1 MIEYIVEKQVSSY
14 RIQYDP
20 ALRRFD
26 MSNKPKYYIV
36 EASAL
41 PEVFLKVAE
50 AKRLLSTGEASTVNE
65 ATRMTDISRSAFYK
79 YRDAVL
85 PFQNMM
91 TGRIIT
97 FQLLLHDEQGL
108 LSEIL
113 GVFADVGANI
123 ITINSI
129 VPSNGTAVVTIS
141 AETIDLNIPL
151 EELMSRLSAIRGV
164 LKADVLA
171 G

>member
-1 MIEYIVEKQVSSY
+1 M
-14 RIQYDP
+14 
-20 ALRRFD
+20 A
-26 MSNKPKYYIV
+26 SNPKYYIV

-41 PEVFLKVAE
+41 PTVFLKVAE

-65 ATRMTDISRSAFYK
+65 ATQMTDISRSAFYK

-97 FQLLLHDEQGL
+97 LQLLLHDEKGL
-108 LSEIL
+108 LSSIL
-113 GVFADVGANI
+113 SIFADRKANI

-129 VPSNGTAVVTIS
+129 YCIVCI
-141 AETIDLNIPL
+141 I
-151 EELMSRLSAIRGV
+151 
-164 LKADVLA
+164 
-171 G
+171 

>member
-1 MIEYIVEKQVSSY
+1 M
-14 RIQYDP
+14 
-20 ALRRFD
+20 A
-26 MSNKPKYYIV
+26 NNPKYYIV

-50 AKRLLSTGEASTVNE
+50 AKRLLSTGEASTVND

-97 FQLLLHDEQGL
+97 FQLLLQDEPGILSSL
-108 LSEIL
+108 LIS
-113 GVFADVGANI
+113 FADRKANI

-129 VPSNGTAVVTIS
+129 VPTNGCAVVTIS
-141 AETIDLNIPL
+141 AETMDLTVPL
-151 EELMSRLSAIRGV
+151 EDLLRDLRQTKGV
-164 LKADVLA
+164 IKAEILA

>member
-1 MIEYIVEKQVSSY
+1 
-14 RIQYDP
+14 
-20 ALRRFD
+20 
-26 MSNKPKYYIV
+26 MSAKPQYYIV

-50 AKRLLSTGEASTVNE
+50 TKRLLSTGEASTVNE

-79 YRDAVL
+79 YRDSVL

-97 FQLLLHDEQGL
+97 FQLLLHDEPGL

-113 GVFADVGANI
+113 SIFAQANANI

-129 VPSNGTAVVTIS
+129 VPTNGTAVVTVS
-141 AETIDLNIPL
+141 AETMDLNMSI
-151 EELMSRLSAIRGV
+151 EELLARMTANKGV
-164 LKADVLA
+164 VKAEVLA

>member
-1 MIEYIVEKQVSSY
+1 MAS
-14 RIQYDP
+14 
-20 ALRRFD
+20 
-26 MSNKPKYYIV
+26 KPKYYIV

-50 AKRLLSTGEASTVNE
+50 AKRLLSTGEAATVNE
-65 ATRMTDISRSAFYK
+65 ATKMTDISRSAFYK
-79 YRDAVL
+79 YRDSVL

-97 FQLLLHDEQGL
+97 IQLLLHDQPGL

-113 GVFADVGANI
+113 GVLAATKANI

-129 VPSNGTAVVTIS
+129 MPTNGTAVVTIS
-141 AETIDLNIPL
+141 AETSELTVSI
-151 EELMSRLSAIRGV
+151 EELLNTLGEMDGV
-164 LKADVLA
+164 VKAEVLA

>member
-1 MIEYIVEKQVSSY
+1 M
-14 RIQYDP
+14 
-20 ALRRFD
+20 ATTH
-26 MSNKPKYYIV
+26 KYYIV

-50 AKRLLSTGEASTVNE
+50 AKRLISTGEASTVNE
-65 ATRMTDISRSAFYK
+65 AARMTGISRSAFYK

-97 FQLLLHDEQGL
+97 FQFLLHDEKGL
-108 LSEIL
+108 LSSMLMI
-113 GVFADVGANI
+113 FAEHRANI
-123 ITINSI
+123 QTINSI
-129 VPSNGTAVVTIS
+129 MPTNGSAIVTIT
-141 AETIDLNIPL
+141 AETTDLTVSL
-151 EELMSRLSAIRGV
+151 EELLRLLRLHSGV
-164 LKADVLA
+164 IKAEILA

>member
-1 MIEYIVEKQVSSY
+1 
-14 RIQYDP
+14 
-20 ALRRFD
+20 

-65 ATRMTDISRSAFYK
+65 ATHMTDISRSAFYK

-85 PFQNMM
+85 PFQSMM
-91 TGRIIT
+91 TGRVIT
-97 FQLLLHDEQGL
+97 LQILIHDEPGR
-108 LSEIL
+108 LSIIL
-113 GVFADVGANI
+113 NQLAEAHVNI
-123 ITINSI
+123 MTINSI
-129 VPSNGTAVVTIS
+129 VPTNGTAIVTIS
-141 AETIDLNIPL
+141 AETMDVVIPL
-151 EELMSRLSAIRGV
+151 EDLLQNIRSVPGV
-164 LKADVLA
+164 IKAEILA

>member
-1 MIEYIVEKQVSSY
+1 
-14 RIQYDP
+14 
-20 ALRRFD
+20 
-26 MSNKPKYYIV
+26 MSTKPKYYIV

-50 AKRLLSTGEASTVNE
+50 AKRLLSTGEATTVNE

-79 YRDAVL
+79 YRDSVL

-97 FQLLLHDEQGL
+97 FQMLLHDEPGL
-108 LSEIL
+108 LSVIL
-113 GVFADVGANI
+113 GLFAAAKANI
-123 ITINSI
+123 MTINSI
-129 VPSNGTAVVTIS
+129 VPSNGTAIVTIS
-141 AETIDLNIPL
+141 AETMDLNIPL
-151 EELMSRLSAIRGV
+151 EDLLHDLNETPGV
-164 LKADVLA
+164 VKAEVLA

>member
-1 MIEYIVEKQVSSY
+1 
-14 RIQYDP
+14 
-20 ALRRFD
+20 
-26 MSNKPKYYIV
+26 MSAKPQYYIV

-50 AKRLLSTGEASTVNE
+50 TKRLLSTGEASTVNE
-65 ATRMTDISRSAFYK
+65 ATKMTNISRSAFYK

-97 FQLLLHDEQGL
+97 FQLLIHDEPGL

-113 GVFADVGANI
+113 TIFAQVKANI

-129 VPSNGTAVVTIS
+129 VPTNGTAVITIS
-141 AETIDLNIPL
+141 AETMDLTVSI
-151 EELMSRLSAIRGV
+151 EELMARLSSYRGV
-164 LKADVLA
+164 VKAEVLA

>member
-1 MIEYIVEKQVSSY
+1 M
-14 RIQYDP
+14 
-20 ALRRFD
+20 A
-26 MSNKPKYYIV
+26 NNPKYYIV

-65 ATRMTDISRSAFYK
+65 ATKLTGISRSAFYK

-91 TGRIIT
+91 VGRIIT
-97 FQLLLHDEQGL
+97 FQLLLQDEKGI
-108 LSEIL
+108 LSSIL
-113 GVFADVGANI
+113 NLFAEVKSNI
-123 ITINSI
+123 TTINSI
-129 VPSNGTAVVTIS
+129 VPTNGCAVVTIS
-141 AETIDLNIPL
+141 AETLDMTIHL
-151 EELMSRLSAIRGV
+151 EELLRLIRKIPGV
-164 LKADVLA
+164 IKAEILA

>member
-1 MIEYIVEKQVSSY
+1 M
-14 RIQYDP
+14 
-20 ALRRFD
+20 
-26 MSNKPKYYIV
+26 
-36 EASAL
+36 
-41 PEVFLKVAE
+41 AE

-79 YRDAVL
+79 YRDSVL

-97 FQLLLHDEQGL
+97 YQILLHDEPGL

-113 GVFADVGANI
+113 GLFAAARANI
-123 ITINSI
+123 MTINSI
-129 VPSNGTAVVTIS
+129 VPTNGTAVVTIS
-141 AETIDLNIPL
+141 AETMDLTVPL
-151 EELMSRLSAIRGV
+151 EDLLHSIEHTRGV
-164 LKADVLA
+164 VKAEVLA

>member
-1 MIEYIVEKQVSSY
+1 MTSKPRYYLVE
-14 RIQYDP
+14 
-20 ALRRFD
+20 
-26 MSNKPKYYIV
+26 
-36 EASAL
+36 ESAL

-50 AKRLLSTGEASTVNE
+50 TKRLLSTGEASTVNE

-79 YRDAVL
+79 YRDSVL

-97 FQLLLHDEQGL
+97 FQLLVHDEPGQ

-113 GVFADVGANI
+113 TIFAAAQANI
-123 ITINSI
+123 MTINS
-129 VPSNGTAVVTIS
+129 VMPTNGTAVITIS
-141 AETIDLNIPL
+141 ASTMDLNISI
-151 EELMSRLSAIRGV
+151 EELMARLNTPRGV
-164 LKADVLA
+164 VKADILA

>member
-1 MIEYIVEKQVSSY
+1 M
-14 RIQYDP
+14 
-20 ALRRFD
+20 AA
-26 MSNKPKYYIV
+26 KPKYYIV

-97 FQLLLHDEQGL
+97 FQILLHDEPGL

-113 GVFADVGANI
+113 KLFAETRANI

-129 VPSNGTAVVTIS
+129 GPSNGTAVVTIS
-141 AETIDLNIPL
+141 AETMDLTISL
-151 EELMSRLSAIRGV
+151 EDMMHQLAAIRGV
-164 LKADVLA
+164 VKADVLA